1 MQLFPEKCVIFAAIL
16 IFHDLLY
23 GFSWKIKGTRKNAP
37 FGELDVPFGDLS
49 NNV

>member
-1 MQLFPEKCVIFAAIL
+1 MVIFAAI
-16 IFHDLLY
+16 FDFSRPFVW
-23 GFSWKIKGTRKNAP
+23 FSWKMKRDKNGAP